1 MLSNQIE
8 RRYPGNLYGVEVRV
22 LKQDESEIATAL
34 VETVARVASRGWC
47 DGTSGNYSVTLS
59 RKPLRLLIT
68 PSGADK
74 GSVRPGDLL
83 EVDGDGR
90 TASGRGRPS
99 AETELHLI
107 LAEQAG
113 AVAVLH
119 THSIWGT
126 LLGDHFETHGGFT
139 IQGYEMLKGIAPVTS
154 HEESVFVPVVA
165 NSQDMSEIGAVLR
178 RWIGD
183 HPNMRGFLIAGHGL
197 YTWGENLAQ
206 AYRHVEIFEFLF
218 RLVGRRVRLEPF
230 EG

>member
-1 MLSNQIE
+1 MT
-8 RRYPGNLYGVEVRV
+8 V
-22 LKQDESEIATAL
+22 LKQNESGIASAL
-34 VETVARVASRGWC
+34 VKTVARVGARGWC

-59 RKPLRLLIT
+59 RDPLRLLIT

-74 GSVRPGDLL
+74 GTLRPVDLL
-83 EVDGDGR
+83 EVDRGGV
-90 TASGRGRPS
+90 AAPGRGRPS

-107 LAEQAG
+107 LAEEAG

-126 LLGDHFETHGGFT
+126 LLGDHFEARGGFT
-139 IQGYEMLKGIAPVTS
+139 IQGFEMLKGIAPVNS

-165 NSQDMSEIGAVLR
+165 NSQDMSEIGTVLR
-178 RWIGD
+178 RWIGE
-183 HPNMRGFLIAGHGL
+183 HPKMRGFLISGHGL
-197 YTWGENLAQ
+197 YTWGESLDQ

-218 RLVGRRVRLEPF
+218 RLVGKRVRLEPY